1 MLAETWCASSRAV
14 PGRAGQVDLGMLYP
28 GGLALLCCCQWRRG
42 HCLWPVQPCA
52 GKAGAS
58 RGAGDMV
65 ELELELV
72 TCSGPLKTP
81 GFSLPHTLQEEQEH
95 SSGRHTGI

>member
-1 MLAETWCASSRAV
+1 
-14 PGRAGQVDLGMLYP
+14 
-28 GGLALLCCCQWRRG
+28 
-42 HCLWPVQPCA
+42 
-52 GKAGAS
+52 
-58 RGAGDMV
+58 MV

-95 SSGRHTGI
+95 GSGRHTGI